1 MLPYFQSSDRIL
13 SQLQTAW
20 ASLINPVIT
29 LPQSQGIILPNVSLA
44 SGANVVNHMLGRK
57 LQGWQIVRQR
67 ASATIY
73 DTQDLNQTPQLTL
86 NLTASGAV
94 VVNLFVF

>member
-1 MLPYFQSSDRIL
+1 MLPYFQSTDRIL